1 MNAFGINTEF
11 PRFASGAG
19 SFVFVEIPQ
28 IFSDCVALCLF
39 MAFHLLLLLF
49 FSENVTGGDKF
60 CFLGSPT
67 PKFHIFILL
76 QGVKFQECPSCWEPQ
91 GRASSAESRCPS
103 LTLRHWI
110 STSFGCLNQV
120 LFQYWSLWVQQEIA
134 EDPRAQPRPPHKAT
148 GLTLCQG
155 LCHLSLGQT
164 MGFIWF
170 LAT

>member
-76 QGVKFQECPSCWEPQ
+76 QGVKFQECPSC
-91 GRASSAESRCPS
+91 
-103 LTLRHWI
+103 
-110 STSFGCLNQV
+110 
-120 LFQYWSLWVQQEIA
+120 
-134 EDPRAQPRPPHKAT
+134 
-148 GLTLCQG
+148 
-155 LCHLSLGQT
+155 
-164 MGFIWF
+164 
-170 LAT
+170 